1 MKKNRIFQKS
11 GRIFI
16 FCLLFSVLFSGI
28 CSFQA
33 DAKEQLTFTK
43 QKSVM
48 TAGTSYTFKTN
59 HSNAAW
65 SVSNLKIASVSK
77 TGRVKAKRAGTVKIT
92 ASYGGEKRTCK
103 LTVKGKKI
111 IGIDPGHQQYGN
123 SSAEPVGPGSKT
135 KKAKVAG
142 GTRGTATKVPEYKLT
157 LSAAKKLKTE
167 LWNRGYEVVMTRTK
181 HEVDISNKERA
192 VLINKS
198 GADICIRLHADGA
211 ASSQAK
217 GASAL
222 YPSAENPYVASLSK
236 KSSKLAQAVLTAY
249 CKSTNI
255 KSRGCVKRDDLTGTN
270 WSKVPVIVLEM
281 GFMTNPSEDKYMQTK
296 TGQKKMVSGI
306 ANGIDAYY
314 E

>member
-1 MKKNRIFQKS
+1 MKKNRMIQKN
-11 GRIFI
+11 GRSFL
-16 FCLLFSVLFSGI
+16 FCLFFGMLVLGI

-43 QKSVM
+43 QKTVM
-48 TAGTSYTFKTN
+48 TAGTSYTFQTN
-59 HSNAAW
+59 HSNVTW
-65 SVSNLKIASVSK
+65 SVSDLKIASVSK

-92 ASYGGEKRTCK
+92 ASAGKEKHSCK
-103 LTVKGKKI
+103 LTVKGKKK

-123 SSAEPVGPGSKT
+123 SNTEPVGPGSKT

-157 LSAAKKLKTE
+157 LSVAKQLKTE

-181 HEVDISNKERA
+181 HTVDISNKERA
-192 VLINKS
+192 VQINNS

-222 YPSAENPYVASLSK
+222 YPSTENPYVASLSK
-236 KSSKLAQAVLTAY
+236 KSAKLAQAVLKAY
-249 CKSTNI
+249 CKSTDI
-255 KSRGCVKRDDLTGTN
+255 KNRGCIKRDDLTGTN
-270 WSKVPVIVLEM
+270 WSKIPVIVLEM

-296 TGQKKMVSGI
+296 AGQKKMVSGI
-306 ANGIDAYY
+306 ADGIDSYY